1 LLLKQRYPDE
11 TGHVRGHP
19 VARRQPDRDAAATI
33 RGVAPIRQPRESD
46 HAGRPSKSRPNR
58 RRRTRAPRAST
69 WKADILHHST
79 TRVGRLLSRLAP
91 ALAIVAL
98 VAFATTATATPP
110 SSPRPVTSFNP
121 VAVPLDGLIGEALVG
136 APAASSPPDVA
147 PDTALADPGSA
158 PAATIA
164 PRSQPKVQAEVFV
177 KPTPKPKPKVYSTAG
192 TGHAIRGRA
201 SWYCNNDGSRG
212 PISACHY
219 QYPDTSA
226 YNAYAAAGPKLRAAL
241 GSHWRGK
248 IVYVNGL
255 RVKLVDWCQC
265 YGGQTG
271 VEKLI
276 DLYYDVYR
284 RAGGNVTIRW

>member
-1 LLLKQRYPDE
+1 
-11 TGHVRGHP
+11 
-19 VARRQPDRDAAATI
+19 
-33 RGVAPIRQPRESD
+33 
-46 HAGRPSKSRPNR
+46 
-58 RRRTRAPRAST
+58 
-69 WKADILHHST
+69 
-79 TRVGRLLSRLAP
+79 
-91 ALAIVAL
+91 VAL

-110 SSPRPVTSFNP
+110 SSTTPVGRLDPVTI
-121 VAVPLDGLIGEALVG
+121 PLDALVSAAPTT
-136 APAASSPPDVA
+136 APATA
-147 PDTALADPGSA
+147 PTAMALDTRFADPGTA
-158 PAATIA
+158 PAATKT
-164 PRSQPKVQAEVFV
+164 PRQQPKVKAGVFV
-177 KPTPKPKPKVYSTAG
+177 KPTPKPKSHAKVYSTAG
-192 TGHAIRGRA
+192 TSHVLKGRA
-201 SWYCNNDGSRG
+201 SWYCNRDGSRG

-265 YGGQTG
+265 YGGQSG